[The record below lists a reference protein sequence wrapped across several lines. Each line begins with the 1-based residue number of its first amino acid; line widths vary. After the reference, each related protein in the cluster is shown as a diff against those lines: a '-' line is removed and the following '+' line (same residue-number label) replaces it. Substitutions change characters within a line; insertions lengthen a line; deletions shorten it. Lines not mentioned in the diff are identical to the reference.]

1 VSQGETVK
9 ISLGSDH
16 GGINLR
22 RLITAHLSEQGHS
35 ISDFGTDSAESCDYP
50 QYAESV
56 ARSVASG
63 DSELGILVCGSG
75 IGMSIAANK
84 VEGIRAALCF
94 NTYMGQMTRL
104 HNNANVLCLGER
116 VVGQGTALAIVDAF
130 VTTAFEGGRHQRRLD
145 LITKLEKSS

>member
-1 VSQGETVK
+1 MK

-22 RLITAHLSEQGHS
+22 RLIAAHLSDQGHS
-35 ISDFGTDSAESCDYP
+35 ISDFGTDSTESCDYP

-56 ARSVASG
+56 ARSVASEE
-63 DSELGILVCGSG
+63 SELGILVCGSG

-130 VTTAFEGGRHQRRLD
+130 VTTSFEGGRHQRRLD
-145 LITKLEKSS
+145 LITQLEKSS